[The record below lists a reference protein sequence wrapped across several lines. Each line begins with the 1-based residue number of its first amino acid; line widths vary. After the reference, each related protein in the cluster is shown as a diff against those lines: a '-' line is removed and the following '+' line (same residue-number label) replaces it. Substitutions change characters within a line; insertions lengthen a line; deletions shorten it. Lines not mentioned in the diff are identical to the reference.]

1 MINAR
6 AEALRLIIVQ
16 IVGLKFP
23 RPTVARIKPPKDRD
37 RLLWVVFTT
46 AVHTIPNMLASS
58 VVRRSVASLNKTTL
72 RSLSV
77 WSAVPAGPP
86 DPILGMPDSSH
97 ASQYPSRS
105 TNVSCHL

>member
-6 AEALRLIIVQ
+6 AEALSTKTDYRTDCWFEI
-16 IVGLKFP
+16 
-23 RPTVARIKPPKDRD
+23 PTPNCCSDQTAERSSSV
-37 RLLWVVFTT
+37 VVFTT

-86 DPILGMPDSSH
+86 DPILGMSDSSH